1 MATNISKTVNVNDL
15 PVEQDVNSE
24 DHIIVQNDIKTYRIK
39 FKDLIFNKEN
49 TTFGQEINELYSR
62 VNDLNTI
69 VLDLQTK
76 LEQETARAI
85 AAETALRNLS
95 TSNRTNTELTL
106 NTNINNESSRAQTTE
121 SELQSQINQ
130 VKQDLVSEISRAQTQ
145 EDSLRSEVDAYRHSH
160 QIPL

>member
-62 VNDLNTI
+62 VNDLNTMVI
-69 VLDLQTK
+69 ELQNK
-76 LEQETARAI
+76 LQQETARAT

-95 TSNRTNTELTL
+95 TTNRTNVESTL
-106 NTNINNESSRAQTTE
+106 NTTINNESSRAQTKE
-121 SELQSQINQ
+121 SSLQSQINQ
-130 VKQDLVSEISRAQTQ
+130 VKQDLKSEISRSKTTEA
-145 EDSLRSEVDAYRHSH
+145 SLRSEIEAYRHSH
-160 QIPL
+160 QVPL